1 MYFKIDI
8 HVTIKKSLNKNF
20 KTKNSMKTVSNTIN
34 PSLKKKKY
42 LQRYFEKK
50 ASSNWST
57 SSCLS
62 SDPQFKG
69 YKIPK
74 LPNIPKRYIFYVTKQ
89 NIFIAEKCIQEE

>member
-1 MYFKIDI
+1 
-8 HVTIKKSLNKNF
+8 
-20 KTKNSMKTVSNTIN
+20 MKTVINTN
-34 PSLKKKKY
+34 NSSLKKKKN

-50 ASSNWST
+50 ASSNWSS

-74 LPNIPKRYIFYVTKQ
+74 IPNIPKRYIFYVTKQ
-89 NIFIAEKCIQEE
+89 NIFKAEKCIQDG